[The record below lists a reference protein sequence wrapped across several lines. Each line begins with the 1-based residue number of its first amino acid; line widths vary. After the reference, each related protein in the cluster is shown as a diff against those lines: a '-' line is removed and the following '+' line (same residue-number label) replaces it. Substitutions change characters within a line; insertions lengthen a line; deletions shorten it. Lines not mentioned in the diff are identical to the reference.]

1 MPDCLSPSLGFLQF
15 SNTEAAVPVLGVER
29 VKWEHFS
36 FFFLTQAVAAAQLLG
51 VGVLS
56 ESVIRNTL
64 ILIAAGSCSLLPFS
78 ASDPHSPADLSW
90 G

>member
-1 MPDCLSPSLGFLQF
+1 MFSAQAVITARLFPALEPSL
-15 SNTEAAVPVLGVER
+15 R
-29 VKWEHFS
+29 
-36 FFFLTQAVAAAQLLG
+36 
-51 VGVLS
+51 
-56 ESVIRNTL
+56 SVIRNTL